1 MIVTPSQK
9 FLIEK
14 ISSENNLKI
23 DILIN
28 RFLQDGADVSLIC
41 HIDDLRKLI
50 LRSDDSDLKISLKN
64 LDCKNYSET
73 IMIFN

>member
-9 FLIEK
+9 LLIEK
-14 ISSENNLKI
+14 ISFENNLKI

-28 RFLQDGADVSLIC
+28 RFLPDGADVSLIC

-50 LRSDDSDLKISLKN
+50 LRSNDEDLIYALKS

-73 IMIFN
+73 IMIFK

>member
-9 FLIEK
+9 LLIEK
-14 ISSENNLKI
+14 ISFENNLKI

-50 LRSDDSDLKISLKN
+50 LRSEDPELVYTLKS

-73 IMIFN
+73 IMIFK

>member
-9 FLIEK
+9 LLIEK
-14 ISSENNLKI
+14 ISFENNLKI
-23 DILIN
+23 DIMIN

-50 LRSDDSDLKISLKN
+50 LRSEDSELVYSLKN

-73 IMIFN
+73 IMIFK